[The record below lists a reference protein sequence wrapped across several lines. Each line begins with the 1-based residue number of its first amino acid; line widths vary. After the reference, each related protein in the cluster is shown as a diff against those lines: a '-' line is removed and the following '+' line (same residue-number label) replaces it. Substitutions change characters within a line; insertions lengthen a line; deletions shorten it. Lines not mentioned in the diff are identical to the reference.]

1 MRIRTEDIGKGA
13 MKALGLFVLA
23 VFLQWMGLPAN
34 WPAPPGTVYGQIAS
48 LVGTGPSGGHIG

>member
-1 MRIRTEDIGKGA
+1 MRTRTEGIPKIA
-13 MKALGLFVLA
+13 LKALGLLVLA
-23 VFLQWMGLPAN
+23 VFLQWMGLPDN